1 MKNKKSLFGIIGFL
15 AVVIVVIILG
25 LFLHKDKNE
34 VTAENFKVEQGDGV
48 FYLNGGY
55 MILKTKDECVYHGG
69 DSAYAYDA
77 YTYIYNK
84 TTKALYI
91 FVAGNVEDMKY
102 GANEKELLEK
112 LEEEYKITPKKQDD
126 LKTKSGTWKHVKM
139 KDFVDFKEDV
149 CDVDSYYQFKDNKI
163 YMTIIYSDAESKKET
178 HILDQLTLKDK
189 AIVVYKNE
197 SPVKIE
203 DDGSGSYEK
212 VMEDTEYK
220 MYFPEEIA
228 KNAFFQEQEQ
238 YVEFTTEDGSII
250 TCRGTKVKEKI
261 KGYYKEEFK
270 VENEE
275 TIEYGSLKNKKEQ
288 FVEYEYCVR
297 KMYENTYSYLARVQI
312 HNGEDYY
319 ILDIN
324 SMKPIENMELYLK
337 DFCIE

>member
-126 LKTKSGTWKHVKM
+126 FKTKSGTWKHVKM

-149 CDVDSYYQFKDNKI
+149 CDVDSYYQFKDSKI
-163 YMTIIYSDAESKKET
+163 YMTIIYSDAESQKET
-178 HILDQLTLKDK
+178 HILNQLTLKDK

-212 VMEDTEYK
+212 VMEDKEYK